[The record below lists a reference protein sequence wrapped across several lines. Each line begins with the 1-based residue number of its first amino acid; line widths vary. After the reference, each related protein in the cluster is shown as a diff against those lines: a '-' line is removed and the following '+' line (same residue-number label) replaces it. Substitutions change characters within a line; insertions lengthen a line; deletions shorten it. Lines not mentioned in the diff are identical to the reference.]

1 MYVYL
6 PIAELPISI
15 PVFLAIGAA
24 VGILSGLFGVGGGF
38 LLTPLLIFL
47 GIPPAVAVGTSS
59 AHIVATSVSG
69 AITQYQRSNVDLR
82 MGLVLLSG
90 GVVGVAIGVETV
102 RLLRR
107 AGVFDVAISL
117 SYVTFL
123 GAVGT
128 LMLVE
133 SVNTWKKAG
142 ATDGASK
149 RRSGQHGAID
159 YLPFKMRF
167 HRSKLYASAI
177 PPAIIGMFVGFMA
190 SLMGVGGGF
199 VIVPAMIYLLRMP
212 TSVVIGTSQFQIV
225 FVGALAT
232 MLHAISNKSV
242 DIVLAAILIVGGVV
256 GAQLGAILG
265 RSLKGVQL
273 RFFLALVVLIVAARM
288 AFDLVAAPSEPFNF
302 GLVDR
307 MR

>member
-6 PIAELPISI
+6 PIAELPVSVPI
-15 PVFLAIGAA
+15 FLLLGAV
-24 VGILSGLFGVGGGF
+24 VGVLSGVFGVGGGF

-47 GIPPAVAVGTSS
+47 GIPPAVAVGTSA

-69 AITQYQRSNVDLR
+69 AMTQYKRGNVDLR
-82 MGLVLLSG
+82 MGLVLLVG
-90 GVVGVAIGVETV
+90 GVIGAAIGAESV

-133 SVNTWKKAG
+133 SVNTWRSSRLA
-142 ATDGASK
+142 DASPR

-159 YLPFKMRF
+159 RLPLKMRF

-177 PPAIIGMFVGFMA
+177 PPAVIGMFVGFMA
-190 SLMGVGGGF
+190 SVMGVGGGF

-225 FVGALAT
+225 FVAALAT
-232 MLHAISNKSV
+232 MLHAVLNKSV
-242 DIVLAAILIVGGVV
+242 DIVLAAILIIGGVIGTQV
-256 GAQLGAILG
+256 GALAG
-265 RSLKGVQL
+265 RPLKGEQL
-273 RFFLALVVLIVAARM
+273 RFLLAVLVLLVAGRM
-288 AFDLVAAPSEPFNF
+288 AVDLVATPTEPFNF
-302 GLVDR
+302 GGAR
-307 MR
+307 